1 MKLDAPIE
9 RAILISCE
17 STVFNEFSVILVANG
32 VLPITIAKMA
42 ACTPILVPIKNLVIG
57 AIATI
62 KIIIGKERIISV
74 ILAKTPWI
82 IGCGDKPF
90 YQSSQE

>member
-1 MKLDAPIE
+1 
-9 RAILISCE
+9 
-17 STVFNEFSVILVANG
+17 
-32 VLPITIAKMA
+32 MA

-74 ILAKTPWI
+74 ILAKTP
-82 IGCGDKPF
+82 
-90 YQSSQE
+90 